1 MAQHTEFVGTA
12 EEALGKISGGHI
24 LDVGTGAGD
33 FISFLRDNLQN
44 YIDIIGI
51 DSNEQL
57 LKDARLT
64 HNLENIRFQYM
75 DARRMDFSD
84 NTFDTVCMSNSMHHM
99 ADLPRVLD
107 EVMRVCKP
115 GGHIIFREMYQDG
128 QRETQL
134 THVLFHHWRAAI
146 DTANGITHH
155 ETFTRQQILEL
166 SRKLGLKNL
175 KYYDEIDLQ
184 SDPKDPD
191 LQQSLDSIIDRY
203 IQQSRAMEGG
213 DVLVR
218 RGEEIHQRVHEVGFH
233 NASSLFLIGEK

>member
-75 DARRMDFSD
+75 DAGRMDFSD

-115 GGHIIFREMYQDG
+115 GGYIIFREMYQDG
-128 QRETQL
+128 QSETQL

-175 KYYDEIDLQ
+175 KYYDETRLAIRSQ
-184 SDPKDPD
+184 G
-191 LQQSLDSIIDRY
+191 
-203 IQQSRAMEGG
+203 SRFATKSGQYHRPVYSTESSYGRG
-213 DVLVR
+213 R
-218 RGEEIHQRVHEVGFH
+218 RTGPAWRG
-233 NASSLFLIGEK
+233 NPPACA